1 MFSKKLGATKMLT
14 TAALAAGALF
24 GASSVLANDGHRHGH
39 GKHYRGHGH
48 AKHWHGHGRV
58 VVMPAPRVY
67 YTPAPVYV
75 APRPVY
81 VAPQPVYVVPRPT
94 IVLRDRNFSISV
106 GF

>member
-1 MFSKKLGATKMLT
+1 MFSKKLAV
-14 TAALAAGALF
+14 AALAVGALF

-39 GKHYRGHGH
+39 GHGYKHYKHDRHWHGHGH
-48 AKHWHGHGRV
+48 RHGRV

-81 VAPQPVYVVPRPT
+81 VAPQPVYVQPRPA
-94 IVLRDRNFSISV
+94 IVFRDRNFSIAV